1 MPNSILDCDT
11 CLEIIKTKGLRALG
25 DQLHLDDDLIS
36 MDGYLYMHDYYF
48 KSFDFELGR
57 PRLELYIYEP
67 HVCCLQ
73 NLKKIQRYYDNKWIS
88 TELFDEWMAVN
99 GGDYQLG
106 RSGRIDY
113 LWNLRRD
120 YLTSSDQLVKQLAD
134 LVDVNCLK
142 DCPILVKKCKRH
154 HHIFHVEIKKCK
166 MTRTKIKILN
176 KMFPF
181 SSEADKKKTNLDLA
195 SLVNYSCLDGL
206 WTEVNRAFELLPLGT
221 YNSVAAA
228 VVIHSI
234 GNKHFNRMQRIILK
248 DRACCLSSASFC
260 KYLKTITTALRRTSR
275 WPNGEHASLE
285 MVAMCAYWE
294 QCLGRSQMLSDWD
307 KEKANRTT
315 VRINLKL
322 PLVELASEDSNKD
335 YLVQFDKALDK
346 IMEELIPSAPQYK
359 TFKEFC
365 ENRQSWLSSGSSGG
379 EQIMIN
385 DKGIR
390 INKRTYFEG
399 VPIDEMAAWLED
411 EPIMQAVASEK
422 FEQSKARAI
431 YGTKPKDYAIMA
443 FAMMQAESNL
453 FRVDGL
459 EGGLVGSDEM
469 RSIMRRVK
477 LFKDNPNLEGLMI
490 DYADFNIQ
498 HTLEA
503 QAHVFDAMIRRLT
516 LLNVKGDIIK
526 ALKWCSDC
534 CLNQWVKFPNDT
546 CFIRSVQGLF
556 SGNRATN
563 YINTIN
569 NVGYFR
575 TAKDWV
581 DNNLSI
587 KADELYNLHQGD
599 DVWIAFKNRLWGV
612 ALYAVMKNSGFVF
625 QNEKQLQDKSRGE
638 FLRVLYSEEGA
649 MGYVARSIG
658 TFLLRPLQGE
668 DDISPDARC
677 TALNSQIMIL
687 SRRGLSNR
695 ATKIIWDATIRHATK
710 SSLPSGDTF
719 NLPLKAVY
727 RNYLDGGLDIG
738 PPGTMCARSTKIAP
752 VPTIQYESPE
762 LFNAVARHTTD
773 AWIRVISEK
782 YKDSMDTGALGDLLH
797 RINTSDSLRPL
808 DKQRCLSILHKQL
821 RKWAVTIKEAPFVA
835 RSYMIWDNWL
845 SSKCDVDVI
854 LILTVKRQFDIISI
868 KRDFNTSRTRV
879 ETIISAIS
887 SSPFKDIA
895 SAERALHL
903 GKINSAR
910 TAIKCSRNSDLAQ
923 EAIQLIDAIERN
935 TSKQVLSRVISGVR
949 GIGGTFEYK
958 IHPIIMSWMNKIC
971 LDKALTIALFS
982 NISKI
987 DEWDDLLFHWQNMGV
1002 RCLLNN
1008 ENILTIS
1015 NY

>member
-1 MPNSILDCDT
+1 MPKSILECDT
-11 CLEIIKTKGLRALG
+11 CLEIIKTKGLRVLG
-25 DQLHLDDDLIS
+25 DQLHLDDDLIAV
-36 MDGYLYMHDYYF
+36 DGYLYMHDYYF

-67 HVCCLQ
+67 HVCCFQ
-73 NLKKIQRYYDNKWIS
+73 NLKKVQKYYDNKWIS

-120 YLTSSDQLVKQLAD
+120 YLTLENQMVKQLKD
-134 LVDVNCLK
+134 LVDVEVLK
-142 DCPILVKKCKRH
+142 SCPILVYKCSRH
-154 HHIFHVEIKKCK
+154 HHVYHISIKKCK
-166 MTRTKIKILN
+166 MERSKIKVIN
-176 KMFPF
+176 KIFPF

-195 SLVNYSCLDGL
+195 SLISYSCKDGL
-206 WTEVNRAFELLPLGT
+206 WLEVNVALELLPIGT
-221 YNSVAAA
+221 YNSVATAFL
-228 VVIHSI
+228 IHSI
-234 GNKHFNRMQRIILK
+234 GNKYFNIMYKMIMK
-248 DRACCLSSASFC
+248 DRACCLQPEILC
-260 KYLKTITTALRRTSR
+260 KYLKSITTALRRTSR
-275 WPNGEHASLE
+275 WPNGEQASLE
-285 MVAMCAYWE
+285 MVAMCSYWE
-294 QCLGRSQMLSDWD
+294 HCLGRSHMLSDWD
-307 KEKANRTT
+307 KEKSNRTSC
-315 VRINLKL
+315 RIDLKP
-322 PLVELASEDSNKD
+322 PLHEEASKLSNDK
-335 YLVQFDKALDK
+335 YLQEFDLALDG

-359 TFKEFC
+359 TFREFC

-379 EQIMIN
+379 EQIMLN
-385 DKGIR
+385 DTGVR

-399 VPIDEMAAWLED
+399 VSIDEMTAWLDD

-453 FRVDGL
+453 FRVNGL

-469 RSIMRRVK
+469 RSILRRVK
-477 LFKDNPNLEGLMI
+477 LFKDNPDFEGLMI

-503 QAHVFDAMIRRLT
+503 QSHVFDAMIRRLKF
-516 LLNVKGDIIK
+516 LNVEGDIIK

-534 CLNQWVKFPNDT
+534 CLNQWVKFPNDQEFVKT
-546 CFIRSVQGLF
+546 VQGLF

-563 YINTIN
+563 FINTIN
-569 NVGYFR
+569 NVAYFR
-575 TAKDWV
+575 TARKWV
-581 DNNLSI
+581 KLNLGLDAI
-587 KADELYNLHQGD
+587 DLYNLHQGD
-599 DVWIAFKNRLWGV
+599 DVWIAFKNRIWGIT
-612 ALYAVMKNSGFVF
+612 LYAVMKNTGFVF

-668 DDISPDARC
+668 DDISPDAKC

-687 SRRGLSNR
+687 SRRGLSNL
-695 ATKIIWDATIRHATK
+695 ATKIIWDATVRHATK

-727 RNYLDGGLDIG
+727 RNYLDGGLDLG
-738 PPGTMCARSTKIAP
+738 PPGTMCPRSTKISP

-762 LFNAVARHTTD
+762 LFEAVARHTTN
-773 AWIRVISEK
+773 AWIKVVSEK
-782 YKDSMDTGALGDLLH
+782 YKDTIDAEALGDLLH
-797 RINTSDSLRPL
+797 KINTSDSLRPI

-821 RKWAVTIKEAPFVA
+821 HKWAITIREAPA
-835 RSYMIWDNWL
+835 ITRSYAVFDNWFA
-845 SSKCDVDVI
+845 SKYDIDVI
-854 LILTVKRQFDIISI
+854 LILTLKRQFDIIDV
-868 KRDFNTSRTRV
+868 KRDQNVARTRI
-879 ETIISAIS
+879 ETIIGAIS

-910 TAIKCSRNSDLAQ
+910 VAIKCSKNTALAQ
-923 EAIQLIDAIERN
+923 EAILLLDAIERN

-949 GIGGTFEYK
+949 GIGGTYEYK
-958 IHPIIMSWMNKIC
+958 LHPIIMSWMNKIC

-982 NISKI
+982 NVSKI
-987 DEWDDLLFHWQNMGV
+987 DEWDDLLYHWQNMGV
-1002 RCLLNN
+1002 RCLLND
-1008 ENILTIS
+1008 ERILTIS
-1015 NY
+1015 KY